1 MTHNTNFSVLM
12 SAYKNDNAVDFRG
25 AVESISIKQTIKPNE
40 IMIVIDGPVPESL
53 SKTIRNLETKIP
65 NIKTH
70 WLSENKGLGNAMNT
84 GMDLCSNEL
93 IARMDA
99 DDISAPDR
107 FEKQVAYM
115 SEHPE
120 IAVLGGQISEFIGSE
135 DNIVGYRNVPLDPKE
150 CRKYYQDRDPL
161 NHMTVML
168 RKSAVLDAGNYL
180 PWHLDEDTYLWG
192 RILKK
197 GYEIANLPDI
207 LVNVRVGDAM
217 YARRGGWKYFKSD
230 TGILKWKLD
239 NGLTSKSRFLYN
251 YLVRFTVQVLMPN
264 SLRAWFFK
272 RMLRNKAENILFE
285 WDEKTART

>member
-1 MTHNTNFSVLM
+1 MDKAFSVLI
-12 SAYKNDNAVDFRG
+12 SAYKNDNALDFRKS
-25 AVESISIKQTIKPNE
+25 VESISVNQSTIPDE
-40 IMIVIDGPVPESL
+40 IVIVIDGPIPDDL
-53 SKTIRNLETKIP
+53 SKTIRNLEIEIP
-65 NIKTH
+65 YIKTH
-70 WLSENKGLGNAMNT
+70 WLPENKGLGNAMNI
-84 GMDLCSNEL
+84 GINLCTNEL

-99 DDISAPDR
+99 DDIAMPDR

-115 SEHPE
+115 MKHPE

-135 DNIVGYRNVPLDPKE
+135 DNIVGYRNVPLTPNE

-168 RKSAVLDAGNYL
+168 RKSAVLDAGNYI

-197 GYEIANLPDI
+197 GYEIANLPDV

-264 SLRAWFFK
+264 NVRAWFFK
-272 RMLRNKAENILFE
+272 KMLRN
-285 WDEKTART
+285 R

>member
-1 MTHNTNFSVLM
+1 MNQFFSVLM
-12 SAYKNDNAVDFRG
+12 SAYKNDDSLDFKKS
-25 AVESISIKQTIKPNE
+25 VESVSVKQTVNPDE
-40 IMIVIDGPVPESL
+40 IIIIVDGPVPEEL
-53 SKTIRNLETKIP
+53 TQTIKNLEKEIP
-65 NIKTH
+65 YIKTH
-70 WLSENKGLGNAMNT
+70 WLPENKGLGNAMNI
-84 GMDLCSNEL
+84 GVNLCSHEL

-107 FEKQVAYM
+107 FEKQVAYL
-115 SEHPE
+115 SKHPE
-120 IAVLGGQISEFIGSE
+120 IAILGGQISEFIGSE
-135 DNIVGYRNVPLDPKE
+135 DNIVGYRNVPLTPEE
-150 CRKYYQDRDPL
+150 CRKYYQHRDPL

-197 GYEIANLPDI
+197 GYEIANLPDV

-264 SLRAWFFK
+264 NVRAWFFK
-272 RMLRNKAENILFE
+272 KMLRN
-285 WDEKTART
+285 R

>member
-1 MTHNTNFSVLM
+1 MIQNKHMIKSTYKNVDFSVLM
-12 SAYKNDNAVDFRG
+12 SVYKNDNADDFRG
-25 AVESISIKQTIKPNE
+25 AVESISEKQTVSPTE
-40 IMIVIDGPVPESL
+40 IVIIIDGPVPDNL
-53 SKTIRNLETKIP
+53 KNTIKDLEKEIP
-65 NIKTH
+65 YIKAH
-70 WLSENKGLGNAMNT
+70 WLEKNGGLGNAMNI
-84 GMDLCSNEL
+84 GVNLCSYEL

-99 DDISAPDR
+99 DDISVIDR
-107 FEKQVAYM
+107 FEKQIAYM
-115 SEHPE
+115 QEHPE
-120 IAVLGGQISEFIGSE
+120 VAALGGQISEFIGKE
-135 DNIVGYRNVPLDPKE
+135 DNIVGYRNVPLNPAE

-197 GYEIANLPDI
+197 GYEIANLPDV
-207 LVNVRVGDAM
+207 LVNVRVGEAM

-264 SLRAWFFK
+264 NVRAWFFK
-272 RMLRNKAENILFE
+272 KMLRNQ
-285 WDEKTART
+285 

>member
-1 MTHNTNFSVLM
+1 MKNMFSVLM
-12 SAYKNDNAVDFRG
+12 SAYRNDKASDFKDS
-25 AVESISIKQTIKPNE
+25 VESISVKQTLTPNE
-40 IMIVIDGPVPESL
+40 VLIVIDGPIPDDL
-53 SKTIRNLETKIP
+53 SKTIRNLEIENP
-65 NIKTH
+65 YIKTH
-70 WLSENKGLGNAMNT
+70 WLPENKGLGNAMNI
-84 GMDLCSNEL
+84 GINLCTNEL

-99 DDISAPDR
+99 DDIAMPDR

-115 SEHPE
+115 MEHPE

-135 DNIVGYRNVPLDPKE
+135 DNIVGYRNVPLTPNE

-197 GYEIANLPDI
+197 GYEIANLPDV

-264 SLRAWFFK
+264 NVRAWFFK
-272 RMLRNKAENILFE
+272 KMLRN
-285 WDEKTART
+285 R

>member
-1 MTHNTNFSVLM
+1 MDKVFSVLI
-12 SAYKNDNAVDFRG
+12 SAYKNDNSLDFRKS
-25 AVESISIKQTIKPNE
+25 VESISVNQSTIPNE
-40 IMIVIDGPVPESL
+40 IVIVIDGPIPENL
-53 SKTIRNLETKIP
+53 SKTIRNLEIEIP
-65 NIKTH
+65 YIKTH
-70 WLSENKGLGNAMNT
+70 WLPENKGLGNAMNI
-84 GMDLCSNEL
+84 GINLCTNEL

-99 DDISAPDR
+99 DDIAMPDR

-115 SEHPE
+115 MEHPE
-120 IAVLGGQISEFIGSE
+120 IAVLGGQISEFIESE
-135 DNIVGYRNVPLDPKE
+135 DNIVGYRNVPLTPNE

-197 GYEIANLPDI
+197 GYEIANLPDV

-264 SLRAWFFK
+264 NVRAWFFK
-272 RMLRNKAENILFE
+272 KMLRN
-285 WDEKTART
+285 R

>member
-1 MTHNTNFSVLM
+1 MDKAFSVLI
-12 SAYKNDNAVDFRG
+12 SAYKNDNALDFRKS
-25 AVESISIKQTIKPNE
+25 VESISVNQSIIPDE
-40 IMIVIDGPVPESL
+40 IVIVIDGPIPDDL
-53 SKTIRNLETKIP
+53 SKTIRNLEIEIP
-65 NIKTH
+65 YIKTH
-70 WLSENKGLGNAMNT
+70 WLPENKGLGNAMNI
-84 GMDLCSNEL
+84 GINLCTNEL

-99 DDISAPDR
+99 DDIAMPDR

-115 SEHPE
+115 MKHPE

-135 DNIVGYRNVPLDPKE
+135 DNIVGYRNVPLTPNE

-197 GYEIANLPDI
+197 GYEIANLPDV

-264 SLRAWFFK
+264 NVRAWFFK
-272 RMLRNKAENILFE
+272 KMLRN
-285 WDEKTART
+285 R

>member
-1 MTHNTNFSVLM
+1 MKSDFSVLM
-12 SAYKNDNAVDFRG
+12 SAYRNDNASDFQK
-25 AVESISIKQTIKPNE
+25 AVESISIKQTLPPNE
-40 IMIVIDGPVPESL
+40 VVIIIDGPVPEGLSSTIKSL
-53 SKTIRNLETKIP
+53 EKEIP
-65 NIKTH
+65 YVKTH
-70 WLSENKGLGNAMNT
+70 WLSENKGLGNAMNV
-84 GMDLCSNEL
+84 GVNLCTNEL

-99 DDISAPDR
+99 DDISAPER

-120 IAVLGGQISEFIGSE
+120 IAVLGGQISEFIGTE
-135 DNIVGYRNVPLDPKE
+135 DNIVGFRNVPLAPQE

-197 GYEIANLPDI
+197 GYEIANLPDV

-230 TGILKWKLD
+230 TGILKWKLQ
-239 NGLTSKSRFLYN
+239 NRLTSKSRFLYN

-264 SLRAWFFK
+264 SVRAWFFK
-272 RMLRNKAENILFE
+272 KMLRNK
-285 WDEKTART
+285 